1 MGMAEPRLFADP
13 EMEAERLEPGKQ
25 DWQRHINPSTPCLPF
40 KVALDR
46 EDVARYRQLKVMAQE
61 AGDHEKDGEFFAYEM
76 MAKRGVETASFA
88 GLLFNTLYWR
98 LSDYGQSFT
107 KPLKWMGVSFGFF
120 LFLYAF
126 ALARILPLA
135 ERMQGNDIVWLSG
148 ELSFRNSVPLIGTA
162 FRFAISPEGQQT
174 WFEKNYERFA
184 KAAGTFEPLHWL
196 SMSQSLIGAILLFL
210 LLLGLRNRF
219 RLK

>member
-1 MGMAEPRLFADP
+1 
-13 EMEAERLEPGKQ
+13 
-25 DWQRHINPSTPCLPF
+25 
-40 KVALDR
+40 
-46 EDVARYRQLKVMAQE
+46 
-61 AGDHEKDGEFFAYEM
+61 M
-76 MAKRGVETASFA
+76 MAKRGVETTSFA

-120 LFLYAF
+120 LFFYAF

-135 ERMQGNDIVWLSG
+135 ERMEGNDIVWLAG

-174 WFEKNYERFA
+174 WFEENYERFA
-184 KAAGTFEPLHWL
+184 EVAGTFEPLHWL

-210 LLLGLRNRF
+210 FLLGLRNRF